1 MANRRSWMTA
11 AVIVACAFPCSVSAQ
26 TRLSLGVGGGIAG
39 STDASL
45 SEGRDGVALMGQLVR
60 GVLPFVGLGV
70 DVDRWSRSG
79 ATVTFVT
86 GVAQLHVPATGLLLR
101 AGAGF
106 GTGDPDGG
114 GTASGVAGHIG
125 LSYDITIPAA
135 PVAVTLFGNA
145 SLAYSSSRS
154 MQLVD
159 AGIAITL
166 R

>member
-1 MANRRSWMTA
+1 MASRRSWMTV
-11 AVIVACAFPCSVSAQ
+11 AVIVACALPRVVSAQ

-45 SEGRDGVALMGQLVR
+45 SEGRSGVTLMGQLVH
-60 GVLPFVGLGV
+60 GVLPFAGLGV
-70 DVDRWSRSG
+70 DVDHWTRSG
-79 ATVTFVT
+79 ATITFVN

-106 GTGDPDGG
+106 GTGDPDGA
-114 GTASGVAGHIG
+114 GTMRGVAGQIG
-125 LSYDITIPAA
+125 LSYDLTIPAA
-135 PVAVTLFGNA
+135 PIALTLFGNA
-145 SLAYSSSRS
+145 SVAHSSSRS
-154 MQLVD
+154 VQLVD